1 MPMIFIR
8 KRIIKDELLAST
20 VDHTMEYYVIA
31 GHNFGYKF
39 LFSSSRAY
47 KKSKG
52 HRVFINLRNGCG
64 KVLVR
69 WSTNFFFCLLM
80 KDRLSAKFES
90 YNCVLCISGYK
101 ETVQHLSL
109 DCPFKCYKEMWAK
122 MNIFIRRWYL
132 QHPWL
137 CETTTVASSRKWSS
151 WWVGYRKGIASKL
164 Q

>member
-1 MPMIFIR
+1 M
-8 KRIIKDELLAST
+8 
-20 VDHTMEYYVIA
+20 YYVIA
-31 GHNFGYKF
+31 GHYFGYKF

-69 WSTNFFFCLLM
+69 WSANFFFCLIM
-80 KDRLSAKFES
+80 KDRLSARNILKRKSMQLNLIIVSFVYQGRRKL
-90 YNCVLCISGYK
+90 YNTFPGLPI
-101 ETVQHLSL
+101 
-109 DCPFKCYKEMWAK
+109 CYKEMWAK

-137 CETTTVASSRKWSS
+137 CEKTTVASSRKWSS